1 MTDAGF
7 LGEALV
13 FLLAAVVF
21 APLFQRLKASPILGF
36 LVGGVVIG
44 PHALGLVSETET
56 TRHLAELGVVF
67 LLFAIGL
74 ELSWERL
81 FVMRRSVFGLGLAQV
96 GLTSLLI
103 GTAAYMAGLGPE
115 ASVVIGGALALSS
128 TAVVLQLLS
137 ERGELGTRFGRTC
150 FAVLLFQDLAVV
162 PLLTLVPAL
171 AGEAETLGP
180 MIGTAALK
188 ALAAFAVILVAGRLV
203 LRPIYR
209 VIAAGRS
216 AEVLSAVTLLVL
228 LGSSWLTHL
237 AGLSAALG
245 GFLAGLMLAE
255 TEYRHQI
262 AADIQ
267 PFRGILMGLFF
278 MTVGMS
284 IDLGIVAERLWLVLG
299 LTSALIALKAVVLG
313 ALCRLAGLGTGDAV
327 RCGLT
332 LSQGGEFA
340 FLVFILAVSSQ
351 VVAADIAG
359 VLMVVVAL
367 TMAVTPLLAIAGG
380 WAGRRLSGAGAER
393 AQDMDGE
400 TKALDGHVIVAGYGR
415 VGRAVCQMLEEEGV
429 PYTALDLEP
438 DRVARARAAGL
449 PVFYGDAG
457 RPDVLM
463 GAGVARAR
471 AAVLTMD
478 TPSASIRAAE
488 GLRARFP
495 GIPIFARVHD
505 DEHRARLEAMG
516 ISALVHE
523 TAGLSQE
530 LGGSVL
536 AALVKG
542 TSGAE

>member
-1 MTDAGF
+1 MNDLGF
-7 LGEALV
+7 LSEALV
-13 FLLAAVVF
+13 FLIAAVVF
-21 APLFQRLKASPILGF
+21 GPLFQRLRAGPILGF

-44 PHALGLVSETET
+44 PHALGLVAETET

-81 FVMRRSVFGLGLAQV
+81 VTMRRAVFGLGLAQV
-96 GLTSLLI
+96 AVTALLI
-103 GTAAYMAGLGPE
+103 GGIAYAAGLGAE
-115 ASVVIGGALALSS
+115 AAVVAGGALALSS

-137 ERGELGTRFGRTC
+137 ERGELGTRFGRIC

-162 PLLTLVPAL
+162 PMLTLVPTL
-171 AGEAETLGP
+171 AGDSHSLGGD
-180 MIGTAALK
+180 IGLAALK
-188 ALAAFAVILVAGRLV
+188 ALAAFAAILLGGRLV
-203 LRPIYR
+203 VRPLCR

-216 AEVLSAVTLLVL
+216 AEVFAAVTLLVL
-228 LGSSWLTHL
+228 LGSSWLTYV
-237 AGLSAALG
+237 AGLSLALG

-267 PFRGILMGLFF
+267 PFRGILLGLFF

-284 IDLGIVAERLWLVLG
+284 IDLGIIAARLG
-299 LTSALIALKAVVLG
+299 LVVGLTVALIALNTLVLAV
-313 ALCRLAGLGTGDAV
+313 LCRIARLDWGDAL
-327 RCGLT
+327 RAGLT

-340 FLVFILAVSSQ
+340 FLVFILAVSSKVMLPA
-351 VVAADIAG
+351 VVD

-367 TMAVTPLLAIAGG
+367 TMALTPLLAAAGARVG
-380 WAGRRLSGAGAER
+380 KRLSGAAAGR
-393 AQDMDGE
+393 AQDMHGE
-400 TKALDGHVIVAGYGR
+400 TGVLDGHVIVAGFGR
-415 VGRAVCQMLEEEGV
+415 VGRAVCKMLEDDGV
-429 PYTALDLEP
+429 PYVALDMEP
-438 DRVARARAAGL
+438 DRVARARANGL

-478 TPSASIRAAE
+478 SPTASIRAAE
-488 GLRARFP
+488 GLRGRFP

-505 DEHRARLEAMG
+505 DEHRAKLAAMG
-516 ISALVHE
+516 VSALVHE
-523 TAGLSQE
+523 TLGLSQE

-536 AALVKG
+536 AAVVKKEG
-542 TSGAE
+542 